1 MHYMGTPSYGQSLC
15 SFLLQPS
22 IELVQP
28 SIELVQLSPAVKG
41 ALLCT
46 GVRFTALGV
55 QSLGLS
61 AILYDC

>member
-1 MHYMGTPSYGQSLC
+1 MQHSDRSYAPDRACAQHLGMIGVKHASYAPDRAC
-15 SFLLQPS
+15 
-22 IELVQP
+22 
-28 SIELVQLSPAVKG
+28 AVKG